1 MSKSEAK
8 KSLTVVLN
16 DKQEDNQSDNTYE
29 RYIIDNNKRLQEEN
43 TCLKLSV
50 NSLED
55 RIEELEEDTAT
66 EEKRNQY
73 LKSLLK
79 NFNEIHKNTQELN
92 SIEYKINKKHYYLI
106 AETVPIL
113 VLLTSMLFGRMWYL
127 TPLFTTLGTVGV
139 KIRHAKSTSELYKSK
154 NRIENE
160 IKDIEKGQDYI
171 YEFIDKC

>member
-73 LKSLLK
+73 LKSLD
-79 NFNEIHKNTQELN
+79 Q
-92 SIEYKINKKHYYLI
+92 
-106 AETVPIL
+106 
-113 VLLTSMLFGRMWYL
+113 
-127 TPLFTTLGTVGV
+127 
-139 KIRHAKSTSELYKSK
+139 
-154 NRIENE
+154 
-160 IKDIEKGQDYI
+160 
-171 YEFIDKC
+171 

>member
-79 NFNEIHKNTQELN
+79 NFN
-92 SIEYKINKKHYYLI
+92 
-106 AETVPIL
+106 
-113 VLLTSMLFGRMWYL
+113 
-127 TPLFTTLGTVGV
+127 
-139 KIRHAKSTSELYKSK
+139 
-154 NRIENE
+154 
-160 IKDIEKGQDYI
+160 
-171 YEFIDKC
+171 